1 MSDPFRVAVLV
12 SGAGTNLQTLIDRL
26 HLDPSEPVE
35 IALVVAS
42 SAQAAALDRARAAG
56 VPTDVVS
63 LADHADRAAR
73 DRALAEVVAAAEPGL
88 VVLAGWMSI
97 LTPDFLD
104 RFPDRVINLHPSLLP
119 AFPGMH
125 AIEEALA
132 WGVRVTGVTVH
143 FAEEAVDGGPPILQE
158 AVPVVYG
165 DSVESLRA
173 RIRQAEH
180 RLLPE
185 AVRLFAAGRVHR
197 DPQRS
202 RLVNVVERGGSS
214 VGVARAL
221 VSVSDKTGLEEFARG
236 LVDLGVTLVSTG
248 GTAAALSA
256 AGLEVTPVEA
266 VTGQPE
272 ILGGRVKTLHP
283 AIHGGI
289 LARAGVAE
297 DAAQLEQ
304 AGIAPFDLVVVNL
317 YPFEET
323 AGRHDALP
331 EAVVEQIDIGGP
343 SMIRAAAKNHA
354 RVGVVTSPDQYG
366 EVLQELREQGALGEE
381 TRRRLAVAAFQRTA
395 RYDVAI
401 ANWMGTDDGDFP
413 QVLLTDFEK
422 TLDLAY
428 GENPHQRAAYYVER
442 GTRTDLLS
450 RVEQLHG
457 KPLTFNNL
465 FDLNSARA
473 LVREFELPACVIV
486 KHNNPCGVAVASDL
500 NLAYERAL
508 ACDPVSAYG
517 GVIVVNRQ
525 VDAALGERLAST
537 FVEVLLAPDYEEE
550 ALAALTRKPNTRILI
565 DRERRRANP
574 GERDLRRV
582 IGGML
587 VQDHDGESEDRE
599 VMRVVTAAAPNER
612 EWGDLLFAWRVAK
625 HVKSNAIVLA
635 SDLATVGIGAGQMSR
650 VDSVRLAVEKAREAD
665 LDLAGA
671 ALASDAFFPFADGPE
686 AAIAAGARVLIQPGG
701 SIRDAD
707 VIEACDRLGVAMVFT
722 DRRHFRH

>member
-1 MSDPFRVAVLV
+1 VTEPFRVAVLV
-12 SGAGTNLQTLIDRL
+12 SGAGTNLQALIDRL
-26 HLDPSEPVE
+26 HADPAEPAE

-42 SAQAAALDRARAAG
+42 SADASALERARAAG
-56 VPTDVVS
+56 IATAVVA
-63 LADHADRAAR
+63 LADHADRTAR
-73 DRALAEVVAAAEPGL
+73 DRALAEAVAAAEPGL

-97 LTPDFLD
+97 LTPAFLD

-158 AVPVVYG
+158 PVPVVYG

-173 RIRQAEH
+173 RIREAEH

-185 AVRLFAAGRVHR
+185 AVRLFAAGRV
-197 DPQRS
+197 QRGPGT
-202 RLVNVVERGGSS
+202 RLVNVIERGGSS
-214 VGVARAL
+214 VGRARAL

-236 LVDLGVTLVSTG
+236 LAGLGVTLVSTG
-248 GTAAALSA
+248 GTAAALRE
-256 AGLEVTPVEA
+256 AGLEVTSVES

-289 LARAGVAE
+289 LARPGVPE
-297 DAAQLEQ
+297 DAAELER
-304 AGIAPFDLVVVNL
+304 AGIEQFDLVVVNL

-323 AGRHDALP
+323 ASRHDELP

-354 RVGVVTSPDQYG
+354 RVAVVTSPAQYD
-366 EVLQELREQGALGEE
+366 EVLTELREQGSLGEE
-381 TRRRLAVAAFQRTA
+381 TRRKLAVAAFQRTA

-401 ANWMGTDDGDFP
+401 ANWMSTHDGDFP

-465 FDLNSARA
+465 YDLNAARA

-517 GVIVVNRQ
+517 GVIVVNRP

-537 FVEVLLAPDYEEE
+537 FVEVLLAPGYEEE
-550 ALAALTRKPNTRILI
+550 ALAALTRKPNTRLLI

-582 IGGML
+582 VGGML
-587 VQDHDGESEDRE
+587 VQDQDGESEDRE
-599 VMRVVTAAAPNER
+599 TMRTVTATVPSER

-650 VDSVRLAVEKAREAD
+650 VDSVRLAVEKAREGG
-665 LDLAGA
+665 LDLTGA

-686 AAIAAGARVLIQPGG
+686 AAIAAGVRTLVQPGG

-707 VIEACDRLGVAMVFT
+707 VIEACDRLGVSMVFT